1 MPNSEV
7 GVTLTAELYFVFSL
21 NKLVTSRIQIY
32 NERQFQ
38 QMDGSSTACAPSV
51 TAFTHLAIVCD
62 ARVIGSVEDILIE
75 K

>member
-7 GVTLTAELYFVFSL
+7 GVTLTAELYFSL
-21 NKLVTSRIQIY
+21 NKLVTSRMQIY